1 MCWPA
6 DISAECAHQLA
17 LAVWSGFWNMP
28 DLEGML
34 AVGMTAFLIGGVVK
48 GAIGVGLPMLAVPM
62 MSLVMPAPQAMALV
76 AVPVMG
82 SNLWQ
87 AWNVGQWRDN
97 LRRFWP
103 LSLAQMG
110 ATFMTV
116 RMTLEL
122 DARYLN
128 RMLAAVLVLAVLLM
142 AFKPQFEVSAR
153 REHWVS
159 AWVGFFSGMLGAVSS
174 LTGPIIITYLMAL
187 RLNRAQFIGGISIIY
202 LFGSVP
208 LYTAM
213 FYYDRLGWGQVGLS
227 LLALLPMAAGLY
239 MGQFLGQ
246 RISEKAFRRFLF
258 AFLLTMAG
266 LLVWR

>member
-1 MCWPA
+1 
-6 DISAECAHQLA
+6 
-17 LAVWSGFWNMP
+17 
-28 DLEGML
+28 ML
-34 AVGMTAFLIGGVVK
+34 GVGLSSFLIGGVVK

-76 AVPVMG
+76 AVPVMS

-87 AWNVGQWRDN
+87 AWSVGQWRDN

-103 LSLAQMG
+103 LSMAQMF
-110 ATFMTV
+110 ATILTV

-153 REHWVS
+153 RERWAS
-159 AWVGFFSGMLGAVSS
+159 ALVGAFSGMLGAVSS

-187 RLNRAQFIGGISIIY
+187 RLSREQFIGGISIVY

-208 LYTAM
+208 LYGAM
-213 FYYDRLGWGQVGLS
+213 FYYGRMGWGEISLS
-227 LLALLPMAAGLY
+227 LAALLPMALGLY
-239 MGQFLGQ
+239 LGQFLGQ
-246 RISEKAFRRFLF
+246 RISEKSFRRFLF
-258 AFLLTMAG
+258 AFLLTMSV
-266 LLVWR
+266 LLVLR

>member
-1 MCWPA
+1 
-6 DISAECAHQLA
+6 
-17 LAVWSGFWNMP
+17 
-28 DLEGML
+28 ML
-34 AVGMTAFLIGGVVK
+34 AVGLAAFVIGGVVK

-87 AWNVGQWRDN
+87 AWNVGQWRHN

-110 ATFMTV
+110 ATFLTV

-122 DARYLN
+122 DARHLN

-153 REHWVS
+153 RERWAS
-159 AWVGFFSGMLGAVSS
+159 ALVGFLSGMLGAVSS

-187 RLNRAQFIGGISIIY
+187 RLDRAQFIGGISIIY
-202 LFGSVP
+202 LFGSLP
-208 LYTAM
+208 LYAAM
-213 FYYDRLGWGQVGLS
+213 FFYDRMGWGQVGLS
-227 LLALLPMAAGLY
+227 LAALLPMAAGLY

-246 RISEKAFRRFLF
+246 RISEPAFRRFLF
-258 AFLLTMAG
+258 AFLLTMSV
-266 LLVWR
+266 LLVW